1 MRKLK
6 YHEKKLLKKDNFLTW
21 KREGNHREA
30 FVMQKYHITGR
41 DDYKKYSRNP
51 SFSLIPFSVTQTCL
65 NQASMRNLYLSKYST
80 MCKMVDDLVNKLK
93 QLDPRDPFRIETT
106 ESLLKKL
113 YDMGVISD
121 KRSLA
126 VCDKLK
132 VSSFCRRRLSS
143 VMVKM
148 HLAEKREEAVKFIE
162 QGHVRVGPE
171 VVTDPAF
178 HVTRQMQDF
187 VTWVDSS
194 SIKRKVLQYNEQI
207 DDYDAMT

>member
-6 YHEKKLLKKDNFLTW
+6 YHEKKLLKKDDFLTW

-41 DDYKKYSRNP
+41 DDYK
-51 SFSLIPFSVTQTCL
+51 
-65 NQASMRNLYLSKYST
+65 KYST

-121 KRSLA
+121 KGSLA

-194 SIKRKVLQYNEQI
+194 SIRRKVLQYNEQL
-207 DDYDAMT
+207 DDYDAMA